1 MPNDETRHH
10 QRWETALDRL
20 EHDATAAERMLA
32 DAATPPAGSW
42 DQPDLA
48 GPIPADLV
56 DRAVALRARQER
68 IRAEL
73 AAALDATR
81 RQHRFADRVD
91 RATGRATGRGDRP
104 VYLDLDA

>member
-10 QRWETALDRL
+10 QRWETALERL
-20 EHDATAAERMLA
+20 ELDMDSAERLIAEPSA
-32 DAATPPAGSW
+32 DTLPGW
-42 DQPDLA
+42 DEPDLA
-48 GPIPADLV
+48 GPIPSDLV
-56 DRAVALRARQER
+56 DRAVALRERQER

-73 AAALDATR
+73 VTALEATR

-91 RATGRATGRGDRP
+91 RATGRGDGP

>member
-1 MPNDETRHH
+1 MPTDDPRHH

-20 EHDATAAERMLA
+20 EHDASDAERMLA
-32 DAATPPAGSW
+32 GATTPPAGSW
-42 DQPDLA
+42 DEPDLA

-56 DRAVALRARQER
+56 DRAVALRERQER

-91 RATGRATGRGDRP
+91 RATGRGDGP
-104 VYLDLDA
+104 VYLDVDA

>member
-1 MPNDETRHH
+1 MPTDDVRHH

-20 EHDATAAERMLA
+20 ERDTTDAERMLA

-42 DQPDLA
+42 DEPDLT

-56 DRAVALRARQER
+56 DRAVALRERQER

-73 AAALDATR
+73 VAALDATR
-81 RQHRFADRVD
+81 RQHRFIDRVD
-91 RATGRATGRGDRP
+91 RATGRGDGP
-104 VYLDLDA
+104 VYFDLDA

>member
-1 MPNDETRHH
+1 MSSDPHH
-10 QRWETALDRL
+10 HHRWETALDRL
-20 EHDATAAERMLA
+20 ERDATDAERMLA
-32 DAATPPAGSW
+32 DADTPPTGSW
-42 DQPDLA
+42 DEPDLT

-73 AAALDATR
+73 VTALDATR

-91 RATGRATGRGDRP
+91 RATGRGDGP

>member
-1 MPNDETRHH
+1 MSTDDPRHH

-20 EHDATAAERMLA
+20 ERDATDAERMLA

-42 DQPDLA
+42 DEPDLA

-56 DRAVALRARQER
+56 DRAVALRERQER

-73 AAALDATR
+73 VTALEATR

-91 RATGRATGRGDRP
+91 RATGRGDRP